1 MQVITEQQGRIL
13 QAIARYKFLSALQLA
28 RLGIGEI
35 TGIRERIKGIA
46 TAQKPLLGCIK
57 FGVHPIQGRL
67 PYVYYLTPHGQ
78 TVLMENFEMEQG
90 QIKMP
95 IGESSLFYKDYMHRK
110 HTIDYQISLYLWS
123 EKAGFE
129 IEFFDTY
136 FDKIGNN
143 RRDKNSQS
151 KNKIFI
157 GEELY
162 IIPDGVYILKKETER
177 HLHLFEMYNGKDT
190 KRVLGQLAKHGI
202 TYELGSPSTK
212 YDIPKAHRT
221 VLVFEYE
228 SIKQAVIHR
237 AKEDDYF
244 TDISKFFKLHSLE
257 KMTDDFMSGWV
268 NLHGQSTSFL

>member
-1 MQVITEQQGRIL
+1 MQIITEQQGRIL
-13 QAIARYKFLSALQLA
+13 QAIARYKFLSPLQLA

-35 TGIRERIKGIA
+35 TGIRERINRITTG
-46 TAQKPLLGCIK
+46 QNPLLGCIK
-57 FGVHPIQGRL
+57 FGVHPTQGRL

-78 TVLMENFEMEQG
+78 TVLMENYEIEQE

-95 IGESSLFYKDYMHRK
+95 IGDSSLFYKDYTHRRN
-110 HTIDYQISLYLWS
+110 TIDYQIALYKWS
-123 EKAGFE
+123 ETVDFE
-129 IEFFDTY
+129 VEFFDTY

-151 KNKIFI
+151 KNKVFI

-162 IIPDGVYILKKETER
+162 IIPDGVYMLKKETER
-177 HLHLFEMYNGKDT
+177 HLHLFEMYDGKDT
-190 KRVLGQLAKHGI
+190 KRVLKQLVKHGMA
-202 TYELGSPSTK
+202 YQLGSPSTK
-212 YDIPKAHRT
+212 YEIQKAHRT

-257 KMTDDFMSGWV
+257 KMTDDFSSGWV
-268 NLHGQSTSFL
+268 NLHGQDASFL